1 MGLDIEEQNLK
12 WMIETTDLTKRFG
25 NFTAVKNLNL
35 RVKRGEIYGFLGPN
49 GAGKTTTI
57 KILNCLL
64 NPSSGSAR
72 IAGFDIRKDV
82 LKVKTITGYLPETPF
97 LYERLTGKEFLD
109 FVAELY
115 GVDDARKERKVNN
128 LLRMFTLTEK
138 ADSLIQGY
146 SHGMRQ
152 KIGIAAALI
161 HDPKVLFLDEPTIGL
176 DPKSARMVKDILR
189 ELVNRGST
197 VFMSTHVLEIAEK
210 MCDEVGIVNHG
221 TLIASGSIE
230 TLRKSEQGDS
240 LEDIFLE
247 LTGGPEYQDVMRYLE
262 D

>member
-1 MGLDIEEQNLK
+1 MGLNIEEQNLK

>member
-57 KILNCLL
+57 KMLNCLL

-72 IAGFDIRKDV
+72 IAGFDIIKDA

-97 LYERLTGKEFLD
+97 LYDRLTGKEFLD

-247 LTGGPEYQDVMRYLE
+247 LTGEPEYQDVMRYLE

>member
-1 MGLDIEEQNLK
+1 MELDIEEQNLK

-57 KILNCLL
+57 KMLNCLL

-72 IAGFDIRKDV
+72 IAGFDIRKDA
-82 LKVKTITGYLPETPF
+82 LNVKAITGYLPETPL
-97 LYERLTGKEFLD
+97 LYDKLTGKEFLD
-109 FVAELY
+109 FIAELY
-115 GVDDARKERKVNN
+115 GVDDARKERKIND

-161 HDPKVLFLDEPTIGL
+161 HDPKVLFLDEPTMGL
-176 DPKSARMVKDILR
+176 DPKSARMVKDILK
-189 ELVNRGST
+189 ELVKRGST

-230 TLRKSEQGDS
+230 TLRKSEQGNS

>member
-57 KILNCLL
+57 KMLNCLL

-72 IAGFDIRKDV
+72 IAGFDIRKDA
-82 LKVKTITGYLPETPF
+82 LKVKTITGYLPETPL
-97 LYERLTGKEFLD
+97 LYDKLTGKEFLD

-115 GVDDARKERKVNN
+115 GVDDARKERKIND

-161 HDPKVLFLDEPTIGL
+161 HDPKVLFLDEPTMGL
-176 DPKSARMVKDILR
+176 DPKSARMVKDILK
-189 ELVNRGST
+189 ELVKRGST

>member
-97 LYERLTGKEFLD
+97 LYEKLTGKEFLD